1 MALADKIDT
10 LTGFWAIDE
19 KPTGSKDPFALR
31 RAALGL
37 LRLIVERN
45 IEYHPGA
52 GNWIFALSAGQNFHI
67 DPGFAELSGKPLGQ
81 YTPEERMAHEELVA
95 QAQARSHDRDDAD
108 VKRRNAV
115 VHDLVR
121 FLNDRLS
128 GLLKDQGIRH
138 DVLEAVRNPLDTQ
151 FTLIVRR
158 ARDLQAVLNTDDG
171 ANLIQG
177 FKRANNILTQAEEKD
192 GVSYELDPNPKF
204 AENDAE
210 KALFKA
216 LDEAAKVITPA
227 MEAEDFASAMSA
239 MAKLRAP
246 IDAFFEDTKINTD
259 NDIIR
264 RNRMCLL
271 HRIRTICGGVADL
284 TKLES

>member
-1 MALADKIDT
+1 MNIVRLLAKDVNGASYSYARSRGAALKKDEDKDGSVTLTDYNSACVLSDDFPESFGVDKKRIEELFETGDDT
-10 LTGFWAIDE
+10 LVYLDD
-19 KPTGSKDPFALR
+19 KSKKFPNRQAVIAEISSD
-31 RAALGL
+31 L
-37 LRLIVERN
+37 LSFI
-45 IEYHPGA
+45 
-52 GNWIFALSAGQNFHI
+52 
-67 DPGFAELSGKPLGQ
+67 
-81 YTPEERMAHEELVA
+81 
-95 QAQARSHDRDDAD
+95 HDRLK
-108 VKRRNAV
+108 V
-115 VHDLVR
+115 
-121 FLNDRLS
+121 FLRD
-128 GLLKDQGIRH
+128 KGIRH
-138 DVLEAVRNPLDTQ
+138 DIIDACIAMPNNDDLTLLVKRAEALSE
-151 FTLIVRR
+151 TLKS
-158 ARDLQAVLNTDDG
+158 DDG

-239 MAKLRAP
+239 MAKLRGP